1 MIRKANTKDAKRIQE
16 LVNHFADKGEMLHLS
31 LEQIYERIFE
41 FLVYEEEGKILGC
54 CALHPTLGNLAEIRS
69 LAVDEQ
75 CHGKGVGKK
84 LVESCLELAREMG
97 FSQVF
102 ALTYKQ
108 LFFEKLGFKV
118 VKKESFPRKIWSD
131 CFKCPKFPDC
141 DEIGMIIDL

>member
-1 MIRKANTKDAKRIQE
+1 MIRKAKISDAKRIQE

-41 FLVYEEEGKILGC
+41 FIVYEEDGIILGC

-69 LAVDEQ
+69 LAVDESA
-75 CHGKGVGKK
+75 HGKGIGRK
-84 LVESCLELAREMG
+84 LVYECLNLARDMG
-97 FSQVF
+97 FKEVF

-108 LFFEKLGFKV
+108 KFFEKVGFKV

-131 CFKCPKFPDC
+131 CLKCPKFPDC
-141 DEIGMIIDL
+141 DEIGMIITL